1 MLNRFMKTAFLSIIL
16 LGCQPD
22 TQPIGGN
29 KYSYDRKLWLDFS
42 LAKDSTIVVL
52 HVRKN
57 DSTKVIDLNTGT
69 SNTLKWAAGFSPSE
83 KTVILYSS
91 DIGNRA
97 WAEPNHWKEI
107 KTTQEIDSIAEDF
120 YKAKYGKYPHTS
132 QR

>member
-1 MLNRFMKTAFLSIIL
+1 MLDRFIKIAFLSAIL
-16 LGCQPD
+16 FGCQPNP
-22 TQPIGGN
+22 QPIGGN
-29 KYSYDRKLWLDFS
+29 KYSYDKQLWLDFS
-42 LAKDSTIVVL
+42 LPQDSTIVVL
-52 HVRKN
+52 HVYKK
-57 DSTKVIDLNTGT
+57 DGTKVIDLNTGA

-120 YKAKYGKYPHTS
+120 YKAKYGKYPS
-132 QR
+132 KS